1 MLPSAVY
8 ATDRPAD
15 PIFETPPRT
24 RMAETPLQTLT
35 RLMAE
40 LRDPVR
46 GCPWDV
52 AQTSAS
58 IAPYA
63 IEEAYEVA
71 DAIARGDRGDLRDE
85 LGDLLLQVVFH
96 ARIAEEAGAFALDD
110 VAGAITAKLI
120 RRHPH
125 VFDACGALLP
135 AGSLR
140 DPASVAAQWEAIK
153 AAERA
158 AKDAKGARTDAGAG
172 SEDLLGGVARTL
184 PALTRA
190 EKISR
195 RAAGYGFDWA
205 AAAEVV
211 AKVREET
218 GEVAEA
224 LQAGDRAALAEEVG
238 DLLFSVANL
247 ARHAGIDP
255 EAALRAGTDKFAR
268 RFSAMA
274 ARIAAAGGTLAEAGL
289 PAMEAAWAEV
299 KRAEREGA

>member
-1 MLPSAVY
+1 
-8 ATDRPAD
+8 
-15 PIFETPPRT
+15 
-24 RMAETPLQTLT
+24 MAEMPLQTLT

-52 AQTSAS
+52 AQTFAS
-58 IAPYA
+58 IAPCT

-71 DAIARGDRGDLRDE
+71 DAVARGDRDGLRDE

-96 ARIAEEAGAFALDD
+96 ARIAEEAGAFAFDD
-110 VAGAITAKLI
+110 VVGAITAKLI

-125 VFDACGALLP
+125 VFDASGTLLP
-135 AGSLR
+135 TGTLG
-140 DPASVAAQWEAIK
+140 DPASVAAQWESIK
-153 AAERA
+153 AGERVAKA
-158 AKDAKGARTDAGAG
+158 AGSASTDAGTEP
-172 SEDLLGGVARTL
+172 EDLLAGVARTL

-195 RAAGYGFDWA
+195 RAAGYGFDWGSV
-205 AAAEVV
+205 AEVV

-224 LQAGDRAALAEEVG
+224 LVAGDREALAEEIG

-247 ARHAGIDP
+247 ARHAGVDP
-255 EAALRAGTDKFAR
+255 EVALRAGTDKFAR
-268 RFSAMA
+268 RFAGMA
-274 ARIAAAGGTLAEAGL
+274 ARVTAAGGTLADADL
-289 PAMEAAWAEV
+289 PAMEAAWAAV
-299 KRAEREGA
+299 KRAERD